1 MISTHIKEFCE
12 KIGPNWPNSIL
23 KKKISRRFLQQVAAG
38 SQNMKGFLK
47 LSTFIPGL

>member
-12 KIGPNWPNSIL
+12 KIGPSWPNSTF
-23 KKKISRRFLQQVAAG
+23 KKKSLWGFLQQVAAG

-47 LSTFIPGL
+47 LSTFISGL